1 MSAAPSPGRRAVFC
15 CEYCGNALIKRTSC
29 LQHKYLRNDVYVCEN
44 PLCGASF
51 SGHSELTG
59 VASPSGIPDSIASD
73 LPPTASFL
81 RTQLHQAWKADRGID
96 QLDLL
101 DAIEALKDAPPAPQP

>member
-1 MSAAPSPGRRAVFC
+1 MSAVPSTGRRAVFC

-101 DAIEALKDAPPAPQP
+101 DAIEALKDAPTAPQP